1 MLTLAHHCNH
11 GGGALGAGGGQLVVL
26 ALDSVGADPKVK
38 SLQ

>member
-11 GGGALGAGGGQLVVL
+11 GGGALGAGGGQLVL
-26 ALDSVGADPKVK
+26 ALDDVGADPKVK

>member
-1 MLTLAHHCNH
+1 MLTLAHHGDR

-26 ALDSVGADPKVK
+26 ALDGVGADPKVK